1 MFDDLIV
8 KKRPF
13 TDSLK
18 SSPLSW
24 PCRSLA
30 RSLRIFHTQ
39 LWENSVGSTGI
50 HRICCHCGCGC
61 NTANWSPL
69 FGEMFGFVSYFL
81 PCFAP
86 FFRPWLSRLNFNGH
100 GNGLESRT
108 SCCGSLITSLVGTA
122 TLSCAHKLTTLLAA
136 TSPAVRLRKILLGVT
151 GRKRPRAM
159 PLWKVDGRLEEKN
172 KQCSSAVAE

>member
-1 MFDDLIV
+1 MEKPFWGTLGHVKGALSMSGMLFQCYPLSNWQVSMLGEEARPLSVVLWEVFARWVRSSALFRDVWWFDCE

-30 RSLRIFHTQ
+30 RSLRIFHAQ
-39 LWENSVGSTGI
+39 LWLWENSVGSTGI
-50 HRICCHCGCGC
+50 HGVCCHCGCGC

-86 FFRPWLSRLNFNGH
+86 FFAH
-100 GNGLESRT
+100 G
-108 SCCGSLITSLVGTA
+108 C
-122 TLSCAHKLTTLLAA
+122 
-136 TSPAVRLRKILLGVT
+136 PAWILMGMETDYNREPVVVV
-151 GRKRPRAM
+151 P
-159 PLWKVDGRLEEKN
+159 
-172 KQCSSAVAE
+172 